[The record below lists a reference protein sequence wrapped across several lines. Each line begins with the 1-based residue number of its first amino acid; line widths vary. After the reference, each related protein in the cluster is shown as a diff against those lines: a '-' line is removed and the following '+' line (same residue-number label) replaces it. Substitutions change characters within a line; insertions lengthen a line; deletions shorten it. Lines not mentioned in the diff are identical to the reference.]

1 MMYLFRLLPFLC
13 LSFVMACS
21 DSSGGGAATASDLD
35 NGAVETCYDVRVSYT
50 GSNQLKNICTTR
62 EYGDFNGLGVNR
74 FMRFS
79 LGVATTVSIDVAR
92 TSGLDPADPDLVL
105 YRNGQV
111 IQTAD
116 STQFNNETL
125 APTQALVAGDYVLLL
140 NEYVYSASNN
150 KVQGSTAV
158 RVKQAE
164 AVTRS
169 LQQKTLPDN
178 NIQFKNN
185 STCDT
190 TDEITVSGFALFERV
205 IPRFISGSISLDYA
219 NSQLQP
225 VQQALVEVICNS
237 GVYSSTISAA
247 DGSYNLALPFN
258 QQSIVRVRAQM
269 LQTGTS
275 NWNFSIVDNTTPGQ
289 PVYVMDQVLSPATV
303 ARTSVILQAD
313 SGWDNNFLRY
323 TGPRVAAPF
332 AILDSVRKAKDK
344 VLAESASFSFP
355 ELKINWSV
363 NNTTSPLGTL
373 ESGAIESSFFD
384 GNEIYLLGAAD
395 NDTDEYD
402 EHVIIHE
409 WSHYFEDFFSRSDS
423 IGGVHSFGD
432 ILDPR
437 VVFGEGFGNA
447 LSAMI
452 TDDPLYID
460 TNGRQQNNGFTI
472 NLESNACVNAGWY
485 SECSIQSILYDIY
498 DTDNDMPDSVSM
510 GFSPVLNVLRVAQ
523 KNTAALTTIF
533 SFIDALKN
541 QNPASAN
548 GIDALTSGQ
557 SIDPILDIYGG
568 SQFSNNPGATD
579 QLPVY
584 ELF

>member
-1 MMYLFRLLPFLC
+1 
-13 LSFVMACS
+13 MACS
-21 DSSGGGAATASDLD
+21 GSGSGGGAAPTASDLD
-35 NGAVETCYDVRVSYT
+35 NGSVETCYDVRISYT
-50 GSNQLKNICTTR
+50 ASNQLKNICTTR
-62 EYGDFNGLGVNR
+62 EFGGFNGLGVSR

-79 LGVATTVSIDVAR
+79 LGSAATVSINVSR

-105 YRNGQV
+105 YRNGQI
-111 IQTAD
+111 IQMAD
-116 STQFNNETL
+116 SVQFNDEAMTTAL
-125 APTQALVAGDYVLLL
+125 AAGNYVVLL
-140 NEYVYSASNN
+140 NEYVYSAFNN
-150 KVQGSTAV
+150 KSQGSTAV
-158 RVKQAE
+158 SIKQSE
-164 AVTRS
+164 TVIPG
-169 LQQKTLPDN
+169 LQKKLVSDN
-178 NIQFKNN
+178 NIQSKND

-190 TDEITVSGFALFERV
+190 TNEIAVSGFALFERV
-205 IPRFISGSISLDYA
+205 TPSFIPASGVSLDYPGA
-219 NSQLQP
+219 QIQP
-225 VQQALVEVICNS
+225 IQQAVVEVICNN
-237 GVYSSTISAA
+237 GVYSSPISAA
-247 DGSYNLALPFN
+247 DGSYSLALPSG

-269 LQTGTS
+269 LQTGTP
-275 NWNFSIVDNTTPGQ
+275 NWNISIVDNTTSGQ
-289 PVYVMDQVLSPATV
+289 PVYVMDSQPFISTV
-303 ARTSVILQAD
+303 DQAGMNLQAD

-344 VLAESASFSFP
+344 VLAESASLSFP

-409 WSHYFEDFFSRSDS
+409 WGHYFEDFFSRSDS

-460 TNGRQQNNGFTI
+460 TNGRQQNDGFTI
-472 NLESNACVNAGWY
+472 NLENNICMNAGWY
-485 SECSIQSILYDIY
+485 SECSIQSVLYDIY
-498 DTDNDMPDSVSM
+498 DADNDMQDSVSM
-510 GFSPVLNVLRVAQ
+510 GFSPVFNVLQVAQ

-533 SFIDALKN
+533 SFIKALKD
-541 QNPASAN
+541 QNPANAN
-548 GIDALTSGQ
+548 AIDALTSGQ
-557 SIDPILDIYGG
+557 SIDPILDIYGT
-568 SQFSNNPGATD
+568 SQFSNDPGATD

-584 ELF
+584 EIY

>member
-1 MMYLFRLLPFLC
+1 
-13 LSFVMACS
+13 MACS
-21 DSSGGGAATASDLD
+21 DSSPGGAAPTAVDLD
-35 NGAVETCYDVRVSYT
+35 NGATETCYDVRISYT

-62 EYGDFNGLGVNR
+62 EHGGFNGLGVNR

-79 LGVATTVSIDVAR
+79 LGGATSVSIDVSR
-92 TSGLDPADPDLVL
+92 TSGLDPADPDLFL
-105 YRNGQV
+105 YKNGQV
-111 IQTAD
+111 IQTVD
-116 STQFNNETL
+116 STQFNDETL
-125 APTQALVAGDYVLLL
+125 AASLVAGDYVVLL
-140 NEYVYSASNN
+140 NEYVYSAFNN
-150 KVQGSTAV
+150 KAQGNTAV
-158 RVKQAE
+158 SIKQTETA
-164 AVTRS
+164 TSSR
-169 LQQKTLPDN
+169 QQKSVSNN
-178 NIQFKNN
+178 NIQSKND
-185 STCDT
+185 STCDAT
-190 TDEITVSGFALFERV
+190 NEKTVSGFALFERV
-205 IPRFISGSISLDYA
+205 IPRFIPGSGISLDYVNA
-219 NSQLQP
+219 QLQP
-225 VQQALVEVICNS
+225 IQQAVVEVICNN
-237 GVYSSTISAA
+237 GVYSSAISAA
-247 DGSYNLALPFN
+247 DGSYSLALPDN

-269 LQTGTS
+269 LQVGTS

-289 PVYVMDQVLSPATV
+289 PVYVMDSVPFTATV
-303 ARTSVILQAD
+303 DQTGKNLQAD

-344 VLAESASFSFP
+344 VLVESASLSFP

-363 NNTTSPLGTL
+363 NNTTSPLGEL

-384 GNEIYLLGAAD
+384 GDEIYLLGAAD

-402 EHVIIHE
+402 EHVILHE
-409 WSHYFEDFFSRSDS
+409 WGHYFEDFFSRSDS
-423 IGGVHSFGD
+423 IGGRHSFGD

-460 TNGRQQNNGFTI
+460 TNGRQQNEGFTI
-472 NLESNACVNAGWY
+472 NLENNVCVNAGWY

-498 DTDNDMPDSVSM
+498 DADDDMQDSVGM
-510 GFSPVLNVLRVAQ
+510 GFSPIFNVLPGAQ
-523 KNTAALTTIF
+523 KNTAAFTTIF
-533 SFIDALKN
+533 SFIKALKD
-541 QNPASAN
+541 QNPANASA
-548 GIDALTSGQ
+548 IDALTSGQ
-557 SIDPILDIYGG
+557 NINPILDIYGT